1 MTSLVLDLDL
11 ARRIEL
17 AEARAAVDGA
27 ETYARLCP
35 QAGAAV
41 ERVAGGFAV
50 YCGANSPITQA
61 VGLGLDGAV
70 SEEEFDRLEQFY
82 RSRGEPVRVETC
94 PLADASLIEHFGR
107 RNYRVTEFS
116 NVMARLLQNSD
127 STKTTVSPA
136 AGIAIE
142 LVGREHIDL
151 WTLTVAQ
158 GFSEN
163 APVAREIL
171 EVMRMFAHGPNVQC
185 YLARIGG
192 AVAGGAT
199 LAIRDGVAGL
209 FGASTLPAY
218 RNRGVQTAL
227 LETRLDRAR
236 EAHCDLAVCLAMPGS
251 ISQRNVM
258 RQDFSVLYT
267 RVKFERE
274 LAEVPCGPIRSAP
287 I

>member
-17 AEARAAVDGA
+17 AEARAAVDAA
-27 ETYARLCP
+27 ETFARLCP

-61 VGLGLDGAV
+61 VGLGLDGVV
-70 SEEEFDRLEQFY
+70 SEEEFGRLEYFY
-82 RSRGEPVRVETC
+82 GSRAEPVRVETC
-94 PLADASLIEHFGR
+94 PLADVSLIEHFGR

-116 NVMARLLQNSD
+116 NVMARLLQEPD
-127 STKTTVSPA
+127 STKTKVRPP

-142 LVGREHIDL
+142 LVGREQIDF

-163 APVAREIL
+163 APIAREIL
-171 EVMRMFAHGPNVQC
+171 EVMRMFAHGPNVEC

-192 AVAGGAT
+192 AIAGGAT

-209 FGASTLPAY
+209 FGASTLPAF

-227 LETRLDRAR
+227 LQARLDRAA

-258 RQDFSVLYT
+258 RRSFSVLYT

-274 LAEVPCGPIRSAP
+274 FARV
-287 I
+287 